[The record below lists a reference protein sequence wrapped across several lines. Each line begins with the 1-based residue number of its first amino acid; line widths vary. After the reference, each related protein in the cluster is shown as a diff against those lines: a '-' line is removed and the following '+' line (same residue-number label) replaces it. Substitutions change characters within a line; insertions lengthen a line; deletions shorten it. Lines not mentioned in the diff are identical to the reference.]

1 MASKLDELNKLE
13 PKKKAG
19 ALGGAV
25 LFVYVIFSFMV
36 IGDMESQAQAKQT
49 ETKKILKDIEVVKKK
64 LKAPKQKL
72 NPEDDP
78 KILTPRLKN
87 YKAQMPTSEEFGE
100 LVKSLKLL
108 ADKKGLDI
116 RRIQRLDRKKDD
128 YVNFT
133 PIRITADATF
143 PVFVKFLTEVA
154 REGNRI
160 TTVQDLVIRSKGI
173 KDHIPKGVFTQS
185 AGAGADKLTEDEK
198 KQILIRQLDAY
209 EYAAR
214 KSKLEVEFTLRAYT
228 YTGKPLTDE
237 EMKKRK
243 KRRRH

>member
-19 ALGGAV
+19 ALGGAI

-49 ETKKILKDIEVVKKK
+49 ETKKILKDIDETKKK
-64 LKAPKQKL
+64 LKAPKTKL

-116 RRIQRLDRKKDD
+116 RRIQRLDRQKDD
-128 YVNFT
+128 YVHFT

-143 PVFVKFLTEVA
+143 PVFVKFLTEVS

-173 KDHIPKGVFTQS
+173 KDHIPKGVFTQT
-185 AGAGADKLTEDEK
+185 AGAAADKLTDDEK
-198 KQILIRQLDAY
+198 KQALIRQLDAY

-243 KRRRH
+243 KTRRH